1 MITFESTCLLLSSG
15 NRRLL
20 QQSKINM
27 WPDEQ
32 IPYLCPA
39 ILICSGCLRE
49 WFSVYVRVSVHL
61 HYRIY
66 IWIFLRMIRSKISL
80 YLSNSF
86 NKEGHR
92 ENGYASN
99 KHKNHSSEKDVGGD
113 VYLLC
118 LFFFFPSSFVL
129 ASLEGL
135 PNQPHFLRWL
145 ASASISRLQNIKD
158 FSAKQI
164 TEGTPTPDSTCMS
177 SAGVGLNFLYMTV
190 IHITVRI

>member
-49 WFSVYVRVSVHL
+49 WFSVHLRVSLHL

-80 YLSNSF
+80 WVTRLI
-86 NKEGHR
+86 KKGT
-92 ENGYASN
+92 
-99 KHKNHSSEKDVGGD
+99 EKMDMPLTSIRITRVRKMLVGMFICF
-113 VYLLC
+113 VF
-118 LFFFFPSSFVL
+118 FFFFPVPLYWPVWKVFQTNLTFSGGYQVPQCPGCRKSKI
-129 ASLEGL
+129 SQPSKL
-135 PNQPHFLRWL
+135 PRE
-145 ASASISRLQNIKD
+145 LQH
-158 FSAKQI
+158 QI
-164 TEGTPTPDSTCMS
+164 QHAWALLGWDWIPFTWQ
-177 SAGVGLNFLYMTV
+177 
-190 IHITVRI
+190 

>member
-15 NRRLL
+15 NCRLL

-80 YLSNSF
+80 YLSNLF

-92 ENGYASN
+92 ENVYASN
-99 KHKNHSSEKDVGGD
+99 MNKNHSSEKDVVGMF
-113 VYLLC
+113 VCFVFLS
-118 LFFFFPSSFVL
+118 FFFSFPSS
-129 ASLEGL
+129 EGL

-177 SAGVGLNFLYMTV
+177 SAGVELNFLYMTV
-190 IHITVRI
+190 IHITVWI

>member
-49 WFSVYVRVSVHL
+49 WFSVHLRVSLHL

-80 YLSNSF
+80 WVTRLI
-86 NKEGHR
+86 KKGT
-92 ENGYASN
+92 
-99 KHKNHSSEKDVGGD
+99 EKMDMPLTSIRITRVRKMLVGMFICF
-113 VYLLC
+113 V
-118 LFFFFPSSFVL
+118 FFFFPSSFVL

-145 ASASISRLQNIKD
+145 PSASMSRLQKIKD

-164 TEGTPTPDSTCMS
+164 TEGTPTPDPTCMS
-177 SAGVGLNFLYMTV
+177 SAGVGLNSLYMTV

>member
-49 WFSVYVRVSVHL
+49 WFSVHLRVSLHL

-118 LFFFFPSSFVL
+118 LFFFFPVPLYWPVWKVFQTNLTFSGGYQVPQCPGCRKSKI
-129 ASLEGL
+129 S
-135 PNQPHFLRWL
+135 QPSKLLRE
-145 ASASISRLQNIKD
+145 LQH
-158 FSAKQI
+158 QI
-164 TEGTPTPDSTCMS
+164 QHAWALLGWDWIPFTWQ
-177 SAGVGLNFLYMTV
+177 
-190 IHITVRI
+190 